1 MGDHLDIEIEER
13 FDRLSFDAKLRI
25 LERLVRR
32 LRCGSVDSIAFERS
46 VIEMATD
53 PAVLRELGEANG
65 SPS

>member
-1 MGDHLDIEIEER
+1 MPDDDVAEIEER

-32 LRCGSVDSIAFERS
+32 LRCVSVASDDFERS
-46 VIEMATD
+46 LIEMATD
-53 PAVLRELGEANG
+53 PAVLRELGDATS